1 MVGVV
6 DIGTNSMR
14 LLITNG
20 EMDLGRWEDVTGLG
34 RGVDATGMLSEEAI
48 ERTIGALAR
57 FGAIMD
63 REGVER
69 RAAMATSASRDS
81 SNRDVFLDRAESALG
96 VRPTLISG
104 EQEARYAFA
113 GATARWDGPR
123 PWVVSDIGG
132 GSTEFVTED
141 REVSVDMGSVRL
153 TERWF
158 DNRPV
163 APDRLQSARLA
174 VRAMFEGVIHTDVGS
189 LLGVGGSWTEIG
201 GLVGGPERDVDL
213 ATVTGEEVGRL
224 VDTLAGMTVEE
235 SATLPTLNPKRAET
249 ILGGVVVAEAVMT
262 TLGADTAVQSIADT
276 LDGAARE
283 LLAVT

>member
-1 MVGVV
+1 MV

-14 LLITNG
+14 LLITDG
-20 EMDLGRWEDVTGLG
+20 MVETGRWEEVTGLG
-34 RGVDATGMLSEEAI
+34 RGVDATGMLSAESI

-81 SNRDVFLDRAESALG
+81 SNRDDFFDRAASALG

-104 EQEARYAFA
+104 DQEARYAFT
-113 GATARWDGPR
+113 GATARWEGPR

-158 DNRPV
+158 DSRPV
-163 APDRLQSARLA
+163 PPDRLHSARLA
-174 VRAMFEGVIHTDVGS
+174 VQAMFEGVIDTEVGS

-213 ATVTGEEVGRL
+213 ATVTSDEVGRL
-224 VDTLAGMTVEE
+224 VDTLAGLTVEE
-235 SATLPTLNPKRAET
+235 TATLPTLHSKRAET
-249 ILGGVVVAEAVMT
+249 ILGGAVVAETVMI

-276 LDGAARE
+276 LDGLARD